1 MTVRYGVSEEY
12 AQSPL
17 SIPSQ
22 SSSHLAVS
30 SAGRYL
36 EAFVWCLVWG
46 PPISHE
52 SLQESISPQL
62 GRNLGVTKQNH
73 LAGTGGLPI
82 TKGAVLP
89 LLGTEES
96 DTLLDLMEAGD
107 FRLCAAVPGDMVL
120 FVICSLNTLGD

>member
-17 SIPSQ
+17 SLCKA
-22 SSSHLAVS
+22 LATWLS
-30 SAGRYL
+30 LLLADTLRRLFG
-36 EAFVWCLVWG
+36 VWFGVPL
-46 PPISHE
+46 ISHE